1 MAMEALAN
9 LACTCENMVSG
20 AVDLLLDMLNDE
32 VVVVQLQA
40 MQALSQ
46 VAMAGHMSVQDKH
59 LHMV

>member
-9 LACTCENMVSG
+9 LACTCGNMVPG

-32 VVVVQLQA
+32 VVVVRLQA

-46 VAMAGHMSVQDKH
+46 VAMAGHMSVHDNH